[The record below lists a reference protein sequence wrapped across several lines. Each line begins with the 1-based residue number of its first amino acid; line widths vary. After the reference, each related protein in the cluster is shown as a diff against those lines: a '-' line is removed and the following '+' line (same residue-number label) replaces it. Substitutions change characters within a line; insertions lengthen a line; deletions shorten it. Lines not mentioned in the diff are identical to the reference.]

1 MQAVKAEPYQPK
13 TWLEEKQQELATLDR
28 LVQNMKEWL
37 QKRKSVAYTDTTVE
51 LLGETI
57 ITLHDTERKRAFLRS
72 ALKRVKA
79 LQEQID
85 FIQAHH

>member
-1 MQAVKAEPYQPK
+1 MQAVKAEYKPA

-28 LVQNMKEWL
+28 LIENMKEWL

-72 ALKRVKA
+72 AIKRVQS
-79 LQEQID
+79 LEEQIR